1 MATSHKSASAPEDKP
16 NEIKR
21 SSIGCWFKALAERL
35 NLFFFQLIRTPD
47 TSGSAALE
55 TQSGRKA
62 KKKRRS
68 M

>member
-1 MATSHKSASAPEDKP
+1 MAISNKSASAPDDKP

-21 SSIGCWFKALAERL
+21 SSTGRWFKALAERL
-35 NLFFFQLIRTPD
+35 NLLFFQLIRTPD

-62 KKKRRS
+62 TKKRRS
-68 M
+68 I